1 MYLKK
6 LLTLLYLDYCRF
18 KYKDHMDCLAS
29 AKHERSHLSKK
40 KKKKARGPENLGI
53 KGRQWNLATQT
64 HFSPSVCGRLAVT
77 EIITI

>member
-29 AKHERSHLSKK
+29 AKHERSHLSK

>member
-29 AKHERSHLSKK
+29 AKNKRSHLSKK
-40 KKKKARGPENLGI
+40 KKKKEGKRAREL
-53 KGRQWNLATQT
+53 RD
-64 HFSPSVCGRLAVT
+64 
-77 EIITI
+77 

>member
-6 LLTLLYLDYCRF
+6 LLTLLYLNYCRF

-29 AKHERSHLSKK
+29 ARTKITFVKK
-40 KKKKARGPENLGI
+40 KKEGKRGQENLAI
-53 KGRQWNLATQT
+53 KGRQWNLSTQS
-64 HFSPSVCGRLAVT
+64 HFSPSVCGRLTVT

>member
-29 AKHERSHLSKK
+29 AKNETSHLSKEK
-40 KKKKARGPENLGI
+40 RK
-53 KGRQWNLATQT
+53 RQEGQ
-64 HFSPSVCGRLAVT
+64 R
-77 EIITI
+77 I